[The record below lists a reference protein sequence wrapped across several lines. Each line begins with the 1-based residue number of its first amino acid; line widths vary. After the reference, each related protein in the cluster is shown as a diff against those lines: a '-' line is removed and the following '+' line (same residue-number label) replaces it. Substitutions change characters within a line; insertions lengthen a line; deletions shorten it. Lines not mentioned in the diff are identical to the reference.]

1 MVNPLNGA
9 KRDCYGRTV
18 RRGGRGVRDG
28 RVGVRRV
35 GAGNGARHGAGGN
48 GESPGIIAPVLPAVF
63 DLYVLLSSEGGGKI
77 TALHDRCGS
86 PISLS

>member
-35 GAGNGARHGAGGN
+35 GAGNGARHGAAETAN
-48 GESPGIIAPVLPAVF
+48 RPALSPLFSRRCF

-86 PISLS
+86 PIPLS